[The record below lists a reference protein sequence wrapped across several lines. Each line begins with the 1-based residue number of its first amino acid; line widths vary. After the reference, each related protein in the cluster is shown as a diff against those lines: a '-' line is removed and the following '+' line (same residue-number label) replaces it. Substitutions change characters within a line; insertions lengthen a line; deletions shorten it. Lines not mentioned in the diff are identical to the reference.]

1 MTRSATAPSSNNVLP
16 PPIERYTLLG
26 WVYRNLFNTWYNAL
40 LTFLAVGIIYAVGK
54 PAVIWSIEQARW
66 EIIVVN
72 IRLLMVGQYPIGQI
86 WRIWLC
92 LHLLAAVS
100 GLSWGVWIRGYRM
113 WGALL
118 LASILGLA
126 LSPSLNGSSARGHLI
141 ALAAIALT
149 GFWLGRLGGKR
160 LQRTV
165 INLWI
170 LYFPLMIL
178 IVRGLTSAEGL
189 VPVVPS
195 NLWGGLLL
203 TFLLTVVGILFSF
216 PLGVLLALG
225 RRSPLPIIRWS
236 SIAYIELI
244 RGVPLV
250 TILFMAQ
257 IMLPLFLPAG
267 MTVDRILRAMVGI
280 ILFTAAYQAENIR
293 GGLQAISYGQYEAA
307 HALGLNGVQSTMLI
321 ILPQALRNVIPVLVG
336 QFIALYKDTSL
347 VAIVGLLDLLGIA
360 KSIVSQPQFIGLQ
373 REAYL
378 FVTAIYWLLSY
389 FMAYLSQR
397 LEVALGV
404 GER

>member
-1 MTRSATAPSSNNVLP
+1 MTLPTVASTDNVLP

-26 WVYRNLFNTWYNAL
+26 WVYKNLFNPWYNAL
-40 LTFLAVGIIYAVGK
+40 LTFLAVGLLYAIGK
-54 PAVIWSIEQARW
+54 PTITWAVEQARW
-66 EIIVVN
+66 EVILVN
-72 IRLLMVGQYPIGQI
+72 IRLLMVGQYPVGQV

-92 LHLLAAVS
+92 LHLLVAIA
-100 GLSWGVWIRGYRM
+100 GLSWGVWVHRRYWF
-113 WGALL
+113 WGILF
-118 LASILGLA
+118 LAAPLELGF
-126 LSPSLNGSSARGHLI
+126 SPSMSASLARGHLI
-141 ALAAIALT
+141 ALSVIALV
-149 GFWLGRLGGKR
+149 GYWLGRLGGKR

-165 INLWI
+165 INLWM
-170 LYFPLMIL
+170 LYSPLLIL
-178 IVRGLTSAEGL
+178 IVRGLTAPEGWF
-189 VPVVPS
+189 PVVPS
-195 NLWGGLLL
+195 SLWGGLLL

-225 RRSPLPIIRWS
+225 RRSRLPIIRWV
-236 SIAYIELI
+236 SIGYIELV

-267 MTVDRILRAMVGI
+267 MTVDRVLRAMVGI

-293 GGLQAISYGQYEAA
+293 GGLQAISQGQYEAA
-307 HALGLNGVQSTMLI
+307 HALGLSGVQTTLFI

-360 KSIVSQPQFIGLQ
+360 KSVVSQPQFIGLQ

-378 FVTAIYWLLSY
+378 FVTAIYWLFSY
-389 FMAYLSQR
+389 LMAYLSQR

>member
-1 MTRSATAPSSNNVLP
+1 MMQAEAARSNNILP
-16 PPIERYTLLG
+16 PPVERYTVLG
-26 WVYRNLFNTWYNAL
+26 WIFKNLFSSWSNGL
-40 LTFLAVGIIYAVGK
+40 LTFLSLGLVYAIARPVLT
-54 PAVIWSIEQARW
+54 WMLTQARW
-66 EIIVVN
+66 DVVSVN
-72 IRLLMVGQYPIGQI
+72 IRLLMVGQYPVKEL

-92 LHLLAAVS
+92 VHLLAAIG
-100 GLSWGVWIRGYRM
+100 GLSWGIWIRRYRILG
-113 WGALL
+113 WVI
-118 LASILGLA
+118 LAAPLGLA
-126 LSPSLNGSSARGHLI
+126 FAALKGTSPARVHLI
-141 ALAAIALT
+141 VLPAVALGA
-149 GFWLGRLGGKR
+149 FVLGRVAGKR
-160 LQRTV
+160 IQRTV
-165 INLWI
+165 ITLWLIYLPFVI
-170 LYFPLMIL
+170 LV
-178 IVRGLTSAEGL
+178 VRGLTQEADPLRAVS
-189 VPVVPS
+189 S
-195 NLWGGLLL
+195 NFWGGLLL
-203 TFLLTVVGILFSF
+203 TLLLTAVGILVSF

-225 RRSPLPIIRWS
+225 RRSELPIIRWT
-236 SIAYIELI
+236 SIAYIELV

-267 MTVDRILRAMVGI
+267 MNIDRVLRAMVGI
-280 ILFTAAYQAENIR
+280 ILFTAAYQAENVR
-293 GGLQAISYGQYEAA
+293 GGLQVIPAGQFDAA
-307 HALGLNGVQSTMLI
+307 KAVGLNGAQTTVLI

-378 FVTAIYWLLSY
+378 FVTLIYWFLSY

>member
-1 MTRSATAPSSNNVLP
+1 MTQPAIASRDDVLP

-26 WVYRNLFNTWYNAL
+26 WVYKNLFNTWYNAL
-40 LTFLAVGIIYAVGK
+40 LTVLAAAILYAIAK
-54 PAVIWSIEQARW
+54 PVLTWAFNQARW
-66 EIIVVN
+66 EVVAVN
-72 IRLLMVGQYPIGQI
+72 MRLLMVGQYPPDQI
-86 WRIWLC
+86 WRVWLC
-92 LHLLAAVS
+92 LHLLAAVG
-100 GLSWGVWIRGYRM
+100 GLSWGLWVRRYR
-113 WGALL
+113 
-118 LASILGLA
+118 ILGLLCLAAVLA
-126 LSPSLNGSSARGHLI
+126 LAFLPSMSTSAARPHLI
-141 ALAAIALT
+141 ALAVISPL
-149 GFWLGRLGGKR
+149 GFGLGRLGGKR
-160 LQRTV
+160 LQRLV
-165 INLWI
+165 INLWL
-170 LYFPLMIL
+170 LYFPVMIL
-178 IVRGLTSAEGL
+178 IVRGLTRAEGGFPA
-189 VPVVPS
+189 VPT

-203 TFLLTVVGILFSF
+203 TFLLTVVGILVSF

-225 RRSPLPIIRWS
+225 RRSPLAIVRWV
-236 SIAYIELI
+236 SIGYIELV

-293 GGLQAISYGQYEAA
+293 GGLQAIPYGQYEAA
-307 HALGLNGVQSTMLI
+307 RALGLSGIQTTLLI

-360 KSIVSQPQFIGLQ
+360 KTIVSQPQFIGLQ

-378 FVTAIYWLLSY
+378 FVTLIYWVFSY
-389 FMAYLSQR
+389 IMAYLSQR

>member
-1 MTRSATAPSSNNVLP
+1 V
-16 PPIERYTLLG
+16 
-26 WVYRNLFNTWYNAL
+26 WVC
-40 LTFLAVGIIYAVGK
+40 V
-54 PAVIWSIEQARW
+54 
-66 EIIVVN
+66 
-72 IRLLMVGQYPIGQI
+72 
-86 WRIWLC
+86 
-92 LHLLAAVS
+92 HLLAAIG
-100 GLSWGVWIRGYRM
+100 GLSWGIWIRRYRV
-113 WGALL
+113 
-118 LASILGLA
+118 LGLLILAAPLVLAFAA
-126 LSPSLNGSSARGHLI
+126 LAPTSPARIHLI
-141 ALAAIALT
+141 VLPAVALVA
-149 GFWLGRLGGKR
+149 FVLGRLGGKR
-160 LQRTV
+160 IQRTV
-165 INLWI
+165 ITLWL
-170 LYFPLMIL
+170 LYLPVVIL
-178 IVRGLTSAEGL
+178 IVRGLTQAPGSL
-189 VPVVPS
+189 QVVPS
-195 NLWGGLLL
+195 AFWGGLLL
-203 TFLLTVVGILFSF
+203 TLLLTAVGILVSF

-225 RRSPLPIIRWS
+225 RRSELPIIRWT
-236 SIAYIELI
+236 SIAYIELF

-267 MTVDRILRAMVGI
+267 MNIDRILRAMVGI

-293 GGLQAISYGQYEAA
+293 GGLQVIPVGQYEAA
-307 HALGLNGVQSTMLI
+307 KALGLGAAQTTVLI

-378 FVTAIYWLLSY
+378 FVTLIYWFVSY

>member
-1 MTRSATAPSSNNVLP
+1 MTQPAIASSDNILP

-26 WVYRNLFNTWYNAL
+26 WVYKNLFSTWYNAL
-40 LTFLAVGIIYAVGK
+40 LTLLAAGIIYAIGK
-54 PAVIWSIEQARW
+54 PTITWAINQARW
-66 EIIVVN
+66 EVILVN
-72 IRLLMVGQYPIGQI
+72 IRLLMVGQYPVDQI

-92 LHLLAAVS
+92 LHLLTAVA
-100 GLSWGVWIRGYRM
+100 GLSWGVWIRRYRI
-113 WGALL
+113 WGILF
-118 LASILGLA
+118 LAAPLGLA
-126 LSPSLNGSSARGHLI
+126 LLPSMSSSSSRGHLI
-141 ALAAIALT
+141 ALDVVALVSY
-149 GFWLGRLGGKR
+149 GLGRLGGR
-160 LQRTV
+160 HLQRTV

-170 LYFPLMIL
+170 LYSPLMIL
-178 IVRGLTSAEGL
+178 IVRGLTPSEGWF
-189 VPVVPS
+189 PVVQS
-195 NLWGGLLL
+195 SLWGGLLL

-225 RRSPLPIIRWS
+225 RRSPLPIIRWV
-236 SIAYIELI
+236 SIGYIELV

-267 MTVDRILRAMVGI
+267 MTVDRVLRAMVGI

-293 GGLQAISYGQYEAA
+293 GGLQAIPYGQYEAA
-307 HALGLNGVQSTMLI
+307 HALGLNGVQTTLLI

-360 KSIVSQPQFIGLQ
+360 KSVVSQPQFIGLQ

-378 FVTAIYWLLSY
+378 FVTLIYWVFSY
-389 FMAYLSQR
+389 LMAYLSQR

>member
-1 MTRSATAPSSNNVLP
+1 V
-16 PPIERYTLLG
+16 
-26 WVYRNLFNTWYNAL
+26 
-40 LTFLAVGIIYAVGK
+40 
-54 PAVIWSIEQARW
+54 
-66 EIIVVN
+66 
-72 IRLLMVGQYPIGQI
+72 
-86 WRIWLC
+86 
-92 LHLLAAVS
+92 
-100 GLSWGVWIRGYRM
+100 
-113 WGALL
+113 
-118 LASILGLA
+118 
-126 LSPSLNGSSARGHLI
+126 
-141 ALAAIALT
+141 
-149 GFWLGRLGGKR
+149 LGRSGGKR
-160 LQRTV
+160 IQRTV

-170 LYFPLMIL
+170 LYSPLLIL
-178 IVRGLTSAEGL
+178 IVRGLTSTEGWF
-189 VPVVPS
+189 PVVPS

-203 TFLLTVVGILFSF
+203 TFLLTVSGILFSF

-225 RRSPLPIIRWS
+225 RRSRLPIIRWVC
-236 SIAYIELI
+236 IGYIELV

-267 MTVDRILRAMVGI
+267 VTIDRVIRAMVGI

-293 GGLQAISYGQYEAA
+293 GGLQAISRGQYEAA
-307 HALGLNGVQSTMLI
+307 YALGLSGLQTTLFI

-360 KSIVSQPQFIGLQ
+360 KSIVSQPQFVGLQ

-378 FVTAIYWLLSY
+378 FVTAIYWLFSY
-389 FMAYLSQR
+389 LMAYLSQR

>member
-1 MTRSATAPSSNNVLP
+1 MTQPTIAITDNVLP
-16 PPIERYTLLG
+16 PPTERYTVLG
-26 WVYRNLFNTWYNAL
+26 WVYKNLLNPWYNTI
-40 LTFLAVGIIYAVGK
+40 LTILAVGLIYAVAK
-54 PAVIWSIEQARW
+54 PTIIWAFEQARW
-66 EIIVVN
+66 EVIVVN
-72 IRLLMVGQYPIGQI
+72 MRLLMVGQYPLDQI
-86 WRIWLC
+86 WRVWFSLY
-92 LHLLAAVS
+92 LLAAII
-100 GLSWGVWIRGYRM
+100 GLSWGVWIQRKQF
-113 WGALL
+113 WGLL
-118 LASILGLA
+118 FLAIPVGLA
-126 LSPSLNGSSARGHLI
+126 FLPAMSGSTARVHLV
-141 ALAAIALT
+141 ALAVVAFT
-149 GFWLGRLGGKR
+149 GYVLGRLRGKR

-165 INLWI
+165 IYLWI
-170 LYFPLMIL
+170 LYSPLLIL
-178 IVRGLTSAEGL
+178 IVSGLTRSESWFPI
-189 VPVVPS
+189 VPT

-225 RRSPLPIIRWS
+225 RRSRLPIIRWV
-236 SIAYIELI
+236 SIGYIELV
-244 RGVPLV
+244 RGVPLI

-293 GGLQAISYGQYEAA
+293 GGLQAIPPGQYDAA
-307 HALGLNGVQSTMLI
+307 HALGLSGLQTTMFI
-321 ILPQALRNVIPVLVG
+321 IMPQALRNVIPVLVG

-360 KSIVSQPQFIGLQ
+360 KSVVSQPQFIGLQ

-378 FVTAIYWLLSY
+378 FVTAIYWLFSY
-389 FMAYLSQR
+389 LMAYLSQR